1 MWYPAVVRVLLL
13 LLPLSIVGCKSAV
26 ATPEECEVVAEHLAK
41 LVVAKEKK
49 PPMGRLASPPF
60 NTPENEKDIHDEAKG
75 KAKPRCLKGWKRQVY
90 DCMLASKDI
99 EAADKC
105 RFE

>member
-1 MWYPAVVRVLLL
+1 MRLPVLLVAVT
-13 LLPLSIVGCKSAV
+13 IAGCKPAV
-26 ATPEECEVVAEHLAK
+26 ATPAECEVVAEHLAQ

-60 NTPENEKDIHDEAKG
+60 NTAENEKDIHDEAKG

-90 DCMLASKDI
+90 DCMLAAKEI